1 MGIAMP
7 GQTDLSP
14 DTASGLQKAPPA
26 QELAASELRGLAP
39 LGPDELKRAA
49 AATADEELLGQQRVL
64 DAIRLAIGIQAPG
77 YNVFAT
83 GVRGAAEREAIL
95 RLLREK
101 AATMPTPG
109 DWVYV
114 NNFQS
119 PEAPCAI
126 YLKPGQGRDL
136 RERMTEL
143 VNYVREQ
150 LPKAFRQEDFDQ
162 ERNALR
168 DKYNNL
174 AQELFTRLEA
184 RAKEK
189 GFAINAA
196 PNGQLIFIPMFD
208 GRVPETPEML
218 QRELNRLTEEQRNEL
233 SKRQNELQ
241 EEFLNVI
248 RRQQEIM
255 QELVKDI
262 RAIER
267 AFAAR
272 VITPAVDGLVRRF
285 ENPEVTD
292 YLRQVAEHMLSHL
305 DRFREG
311 PAEGRPAP
319 DNPLAMMMAD
329 HAGPRFPEY
338 QINLLVDNAGRQGAP
353 VISENAPTYRNL
365 FGTIER
371 WVDPM
376 GRAMTNF
383 TRIIAGSFQKAHQGF
398 LVIDLED
405 AIVEPGVW
413 KTLKRSL
420 KTGSMTIET
429 FEPFQFFFSSG
440 LKPEPIEIR
449 NKVIVLG
456 TRFLYNLLYFYDNDF
471 PELFKIKAEIRP
483 VIDAGADA
491 VRHYAS
497 RVATLARNEHLPPFD
512 GAALARIVEYGMRLA
527 GERGRVLTLMEPIDD
542 LAREAA
548 YFAQAEGAAEV
559 SAHHVERALSERV
572 LRLNYIEEELRRL
585 IAQRVL
591 IVDLKG
597 SKVGQING
605 LAVIDVGGYAFGRP
619 SRVTATVALGQAGI
633 INIER
638 EARLSGSTHDK
649 GIMILAGFLRHRFGQ
664 EFPVAMSASI
674 CFEQSYSGIDG
685 DSASSTELYALLSAL
700 SGVPIRQDLAVTGS
714 VDQYGTVQAIGG
726 ANEKI
731 ESFYRVCKVV
741 GLTGTQGVLVPRSN
755 INNLMLEPEV
765 VDAVRQGQ
773 FHIYPVD
780 DIDMGIE
787 LLTGVKAGTIAEPG
801 TINYLVHQRLKRM
814 AEQTRPGAG
823 GEMRVIAEAAAPP
836 RPPAPPEPPT
846 PPR

>member
-1 MGIAMP
+1 MP
-7 GQTDLSP
+7 AETDQHP
-14 DTASGLQKAPPA
+14 DSVTNQKAAPA
-26 QELAASELRGLAP
+26 HELVAGELRGLAP
-39 LGPDELKRAA
+39 LEPEELKHVAA
-49 AATADEELLGQQRVL
+49 AATNGELLGQQRVL

-83 GVRGAAEREAIL
+83 GVKGSTEREAIL

-119 PEAPCAI
+119 PEAPVAI

-136 RERMTEL
+136 RDRMAEL
-143 VNYVREQ
+143 ITYVKEQ

-168 DKYNNL
+168 EKYNNL
-174 AQELFTRLEA
+174 AQDLFTKLEA
-184 RAKEK
+184 RAKDK

-208 GRVPETPEML
+208 GKVPETPEML
-218 QRELNRLTEEQRNEL
+218 QREMGKLSEEQRTDL
-233 SKRQNELQ
+233 AKRQGELQ
-241 EEFLNVI
+241 EEFINVV

-267 AFAAR
+267 SFAGR
-272 VITPAVDGLVRRF
+272 VITPAVDALARRF
-285 ENPEVTD
+285 ENPAVNK
-292 YLRQVAEHMLSHL
+292 YLQQTAEHMLSNL
-305 DRFREG
+305 DRFRET

-319 DNPLAMMMAD
+319 DNPLAAMAM
-329 HAGPRFPEY
+329 AAQGEARFPEY
-338 QINLLVDNAGRQGAP
+338 QVNLLVDNAGGKGAP

-365 FGTIER
+365 FGTIET
-371 WVDPM
+371 M
-376 GRAMTNF
+376 GRSD
-383 TRIIAGSFQKAHQGF
+383 GPGQHQLHPDYRRVLSKGASR
-398 LVIDLED
+398 LSGDRSGGCDRRARSVED
-405 AIVEPGVW
+405 AQAQPQD
-413 KTLKRSL
+413 RR
-420 KTGSMTIET
+420 MTIET
-429 FEPFQFFFSSG
+429 FEPYQLFFSSG
-440 LKPEPIEIR
+440 LKPEPIDVS
-449 NKVIVLG
+449 NKIIVLG
-456 TRFLYNLLYFYDNDF
+456 TRYLYNMLYFYDTDF

-483 VIDAGADA
+483 IIDAKDDA
-491 VRHYAS
+491 VRHYAA
-497 RVATLARNEHLPPFD
+497 RVAWLARNEQLPPFD

-527 GERGRVLTLMEPIDD
+527 GERGRVLTMMEPIDD
-542 LAREAA
+542 LARESA
-548 YFAQAEGAAEV
+548 YFARGEGAAEV
-559 SAHHVERALSERV
+559 TAHHVERALAERI
-572 LRLNYIEEELRRL
+572 LRLNYVEEELRRL
-585 IAQRVL
+585 ITERVL
-591 IVDLKG
+591 VVDLKG
-597 SKVGQING
+597 AKVGQING

-649 GIMILAGFLRHRFGQ
+649 GIMILSGFLRHRFGQ

-700 SGVPIRQDLAVTGS
+700 SSVPIRQDLAVTGS
-714 VDQYGTVQAIGG
+714 VDQYGNVQAIGG

-731 ESFYRVCKVV
+731 ESFYWLCKVV
-741 GLTGTQGVLVPRSN
+741 GLTGTQGVMVPRAN
-755 INNLMLEPEV
+755 INNLMLQAEV
-765 VDAVRQGQ
+765 VAAVQRGE
-773 FHIYPVD
+773 FHIYPID
-780 DIDMGIE
+780 HIDMGIE
-787 LLTGVKAGTIAEPG
+787 VLTGVKAGTIEEPG
-801 TINYLVHQRLKRM
+801 TINYLVHQRLKKM
-814 AEQTRPGAG
+814 AEQTRGRFG
-823 GEMRVIAEAAAPP
+823 GEMRVIAEQAAPP
-836 RPPAPPEPPT
+836 RPPGPPEPPN

>member
-1 MGIAMP
+1 M
-7 GQTDLSP
+7 QT
-14 DTASGLQKAPPA
+14 APPA
-26 QELAASELRGLAP
+26 PELAASELRGLAP
-39 LGPDELKRAA
+39 VVPAELDRAA
-49 AATADEELLGQQRVL
+49 SIAHDDELLGQERVF
-64 DAIRLAIGIQAPG
+64 DAVRLAINIQAPG

-83 GVRGAAEREAIL
+83 GVRGSAEREAIL
-95 RLLREK
+95 RVLREK

-114 NNFQS
+114 NNFQT
-119 PEAPCAI
+119 PEAPIAI

-136 RERMTEL
+136 RDRMGEL
-143 VNYVREQ
+143 INYVKEQ

-168 DKYNNL
+168 DKYNKL
-174 AQELFTRLEA
+174 AQELFTKLEA

-208 GRVPETPEML
+208 GKVPDSPEIM
-218 QRELNRLTEEQRNEL
+218 QHEMERLSDEQRADL
-233 SKRQNELQ
+233 GKRQGELQ
-241 EEFLNVI
+241 EEFLTVI

-267 AFAAR
+267 SFASR
-272 VITPAVDGLVRRF
+272 VITPAIEGLGRRF
-285 ENPEVTD
+285 ENSAVTKH
-292 YLRQVAEHMLSHL
+292 LQKVADHMLTHL
-305 DRFREG
+305 DRFREVPG
-311 PAEGRPAP
+311 DGQQASG
-319 DNPLAMMMAD
+319 NPLAMMMASQ
-329 HAGPRFPEY
+329 AVPRFPEY
-338 QINLLVDNAGRQGAP
+338 QVNLLVDNSERHGAP
-353 VISENAPTYRNL
+353 VISENAPTYSNL

-371 WVDPM
+371 WADPM
-376 GRAMTNF
+376 GRTTTNF

-420 KTGSMTIET
+420 KTGFMTIET
-429 FEPFQFFFSSG
+429 FEPYQFFFSSG

-449 NKVIVLG
+449 NKVVVLG
-456 TRFLYNLLYFYDNDF
+456 TRYLYNLLYFYDTDF

-483 VIDAGADA
+483 VIDAKDDA
-491 VRHYAS
+491 VRHYAA
-497 RVATLARNEHLPPFD
+497 RVAWLVRNENLPPFD
-512 GAALARIVEYGMRLA
+512 GAALARIVEFGMRLA

-542 LAREAA
+542 LARESA
-548 YFAQAEGAAEV
+548 YFARAEGANEV
-559 SAHHVERALSERV
+559 TAHHVERALSERI
-572 LRLNYIEEELRRL
+572 LRLNYVEEELRRL
-585 IAQRVL
+585 IRERVI

-597 SKVGQING
+597 AKVGQING

-619 SRVTATVALGQAGI
+619 SRVTATVALGLSGI

-649 GIMILAGFLRHRFGQ
+649 GIMILSGFLRNRFGQ

-700 SGVPIRQDLAVTGS
+700 SGTPIRQDLAVTGS
-714 VDQYGTVQAIGG
+714 VDQYGNVQAIGG

-731 ESFYRVCKVV
+731 ESFYWLCKVV
-741 GLTGTQGVLVPRSN
+741 GLSGTQGVMVPRAN
-755 INNLMLEPEV
+755 VNNLVLQAEV
-765 VDAVRQGQ
+765 VAAVQRGE
-773 FHIYPVD
+773 FHIYP
-780 DIDMGIE
+780 IDHIDNGIE
-787 LLTGVKAGTIAEPG
+787 LLTGVKAGTITEPG
-801 TINYLVHQRLKRM
+801 TINYLVHQRLKTM
-814 AEQTRPGAG
+814 AEHTRGAPG
-823 GEMRVIAEAAAPP
+823 GEMRFIAEAAGPSK
-836 RPPAPPEPPT
+836 PPAPPEPPN

>member
-1 MGIAMP
+1 MP
-7 GQTDLSP
+7 PESDLTHDS
-14 DTASGLQKAPPA
+14 ASNLQPAAPAP
-26 QELAASELRGLAP
+26 ELQAAELRGLAP
-39 LGPDELKRAA
+39 LDPKELEQAA
-49 AATADEELLGQQRVL
+49 AGTSDDELLGQQRVL
-64 DAIRLAIGIQAPG
+64 DAVRLAIGIQAPG
-77 YNVFAT
+77 YNLFAT
-83 GVRGAAEREAIL
+83 GVRGSAEREAIL

-119 PEAPCAI
+119 PEAPIAI

-136 RERMTEL
+136 RDRMTEL

-168 DKYNNL
+168 DKYNAL
-174 AQELFTRLEA
+174 AQELFTKLEA
-184 RAKEK
+184 RAKDK

-196 PNGQLIFIPMFD
+196 PNGQLIFIPLFD
-208 GRVPETPEML
+208 GKVPESPEIL
-218 QRELNRLTEEQRNEL
+218 QREMNALTDEQRADL
-233 SKRQNELQ
+233 AKRQGELQ
-241 EEFLNVI
+241 EEFLNVV

-262 RAIER
+262 RGIER
-267 AFAAR
+267 AFASR
-272 VITPAVDGLVRRF
+272 VITPAVEGLARRF
-285 ENPEVTD
+285 ENPAVAK
-292 YLRQVAEHMLSHL
+292 YLQQVAEHMLSHL
-305 DRFREG
+305 DRFRESA
-311 PAEGRPAP
+311 AEGRPAP
-319 DNPLAMMMAD
+319 DNPMATMTM
-329 HAGPRFPEY
+329 AAAQGETRFPEY
-338 QINLLVDNAGRQGAP
+338 QVNLFVDNADQHGAP
-353 VISENAPTYRNL
+353 VISENSPTYRNL

-371 WVDPM
+371 WADPM
-376 GRAMTNF
+376 GRPMTNF

-429 FEPFQFFFSSG
+429 FEPYQMFFSSG

-449 NKVIVLG
+449 NKVVVLG
-456 TRFLYNLLYFYDNDF
+456 TRYLYNMLYFYDTDF

-483 VIDAGADA
+483 IIDAKDDA
-491 VRHYAS
+491 VRHYAT
-497 RVATLARNEHLPPFD
+497 RIAWLIRNEHLPPFD
-512 GAALARIVEYGMRLA
+512 GAALARIVEFGMRLA
-527 GERGRVLTLMEPIDD
+527 GERGRVVTLMEPIDD

-548 YFAQAEGAAEV
+548 YFARGEGAAEV
-559 SAHHVERALSERV
+559 TAHHVERALSERV
-572 LRLNYIEEELRRL
+572 LRLNYVEEELRRM
-585 IAQRVL
+585 ITERVL
-591 IVDLKG
+591 VVDLKG

-619 SRVTATVALGQAGI
+619 SRVTATVALGHAGI

-649 GIMILAGFLRHRFGQ
+649 GIMILSGFLRYRFGQ

-714 VDQYGTVQAIGG
+714 VDQYGNVQAIGG

-731 ESFYRVCKVV
+731 ESFYWLCKVV
-741 GLTGTQGVLVPRSN
+741 GLTGTQGVMVPRAN
-755 INNLMLEPEV
+755 INNLMLQAQV
-765 VDAVRQGQ
+765 VEAVRRGE
-773 FHIYPVD
+773 FHIYPID
-780 DIDMGIE
+780 HIDMGIE
-787 LLTGVKAGTIAEPG
+787 LLTGVKAGTLKEPG
-801 TINYLVHQRLKRM
+801 TINYVVHQRLKRM
-814 AEQTRPGAG
+814 AEQTRGIAG
-823 GEMRVIAEAAAPP
+823 GEMRVIAEPAAPP
-836 RPPAPPEPPT
+836 KPPGPPEPPN

>member
-1 MGIAMP
+1 MP
-7 GQTDLSP
+7 SETDHSP
-14 DTASGLQKAPPA
+14 DPGANLQTAAA
-26 QELAASELRGLAP
+26 AHELSAAELRGLAP
-39 LGPDELKRAA
+39 LAPAELEKAA
-49 AATADEELLGQQRVL
+49 ANVTDEQLLGQDRAL

-83 GVRGAAEREAIL
+83 GVRGSAEREAIL
-95 RLLREK
+95 RLLRDK
-101 AATMPTPG
+101 AASMPTPG

-114 NNFQS
+114 NNFQR
-119 PEAPCAI
+119 PEAPIAV

-136 RERMTEL
+136 RDRMTDL

-168 DKYNNL
+168 DKYNKI
-174 AQELFTRLEA
+174 AQDLFNRLEA
-184 RAKEK
+184 RAREK

-196 PNGQLIFIPMFD
+196 PNGQLIFIPLFD
-208 GRVPETPEML
+208 GKMPENPEML
-218 QRELNRLTEEQRNEL
+218 QREMSRLTDEQRADL
-233 SKRQNELQ
+233 AKRQGELQ
-241 EEFLNVI
+241 EEFLGVV

-262 RAIER
+262 RGIER
-267 AFAAR
+267 AFASR
-272 VITPAVDGLVRRF
+272 VITPAIEGLSRHF
-285 ENPEVTD
+285 DNPAVTD
-292 YLRQVAEHMLSHL
+292 YLRQVAEHMLKHL

-311 PAEGRPAP
+311 PAEGHPGP
-319 DNPLAMMMAD
+319 DNAPPMMMSEQAM
-329 HAGPRFPEY
+329 PLFPEY
-338 QINLLVDNAGRQGAP
+338 QVNLLVDNSERKGAP
-353 VISENAPTYRNL
+353 VIDESAPTYRNL

-383 TRIIAGSFQKAHQGF
+383 TRIIAGSFQRAHHGF

-420 KTGSMTIET
+420 RTGFMTIET

-456 TRFLYNLLYFYDNDF
+456 TRYLYNLLYFYDTDF
-471 PELFKIKAEIRP
+471 PELFKVKSEIRP
-483 VIDAGADA
+483 VIDAEDDA
-491 VRHYAS
+491 VRHYAA
-497 RVATLARNEHLPPFD
+497 RVAWLARKEQLPPFD

-527 GERGRVLTLMEPIDD
+527 GERGRVLTQMEPIDD

-548 YFAQAEGAAEV
+548 YFARAAGAAEV
-559 SAHHVERALSERV
+559 TAQQVEQALRERI
-572 LRLNYIEEELRRL
+572 LRLNYVEEELRRL
-585 IAQRVL
+585 IAERVI

-649 GIMILAGFLRHRFGQ
+649 GIMILSGFLRYRFGQ
-664 EFPVAMSASI
+664 EFPLAMSASI

-731 ESFYRVCKVV
+731 ESFYHVCKVM
-741 GLTGTQGVLVPRSN
+741 GLTGTQGVLLPRSN
-755 INNLMLEPEV
+755 VNNLMLQPEL

-773 FHIYPVD
+773 FHIYPID
-780 DIDMGIE
+780 NIDMGIE
-787 LLTGVKAGTIAEPG
+787 LLTGVKAGTIKEPG

-814 AEQTRPGAG
+814 SEQTRPGAG
-823 GEMRVIAEAAAPP
+823 GEMRVIAEPAAPP
-836 RPPAPPEPPT
+836 KPPAPPEPPT

>member
-1 MGIAMP
+1 MP
-7 GQTDLSP
+7 GQTDPPPESKP
-14 DTASGLQKAPPA
+14 ELQTAPPA
-26 QELAASELRGLAP
+26 PELTAAELRGLAP
-39 LGPDELKRAA
+39 VSPAELERAA
-49 AATADEELLGQQRVL
+49 AISHDEELLGQERVFS
-64 DAIRLAIGIQAPG
+64 AVRLAINIQAPG

-83 GVRGAAEREAIL
+83 GVRGSAEREAIL
-95 RLLREK
+95 RILREK

-114 NNFQS
+114 NNFQT
-119 PEAPCAI
+119 PEAPIAI

-136 RERMTEL
+136 RDRMAEL
-143 VNYVREQ
+143 VLYVKEQ

-168 DKYNNL
+168 DKYNKL
-174 AQELFTRLEA
+174 AQELFTKLEA

-208 GRVPETPEML
+208 GKVPDSPEIM
-218 QRELNRLTEEQRNEL
+218 QHEMERLSDEQRADL
-233 SKRQNELQ
+233 GKRQGELQ
-241 EEFLNVI
+241 EEFLTVI

-267 AFAAR
+267 SFASR
-272 VITPAVDGLVRRF
+272 VITPAVEGLGRRF
-285 ENPEVTD
+285 ENSAVTK
-292 YLRQVAEHMLSHL
+292 YLQQVADHMLTHL
-305 DRFREG
+305 DRFREA
-311 PAEGRPAP
+311 PPEGQQAP
-319 DNPLAMMMAD
+319 GNPLAMMMASQT
-329 HAGPRFPEY
+329 GPRFPEY
-338 QINLLVDNAGRQGAP
+338 QVNLLVDNSERHGAP
-353 VISENAPTYRNL
+353 VISENAPTYSNL
-365 FGTIER
+365 FGAIER
-371 WVDPM
+371 WADPM
-376 GRAMTNF
+376 GRTSTNF

-420 KTGSMTIET
+420 KTGFMTIET
-429 FEPFQFFFSSG
+429 FEPYQFFFSSG

-449 NKVIVLG
+449 NKVVVLG
-456 TRFLYNLLYFYDNDF
+456 TRYLYNLLYFNDTDF

-483 VIDAGADA
+483 VIDAKDDA
-491 VRHYAS
+491 VRHYAA
-497 RVATLARNEHLPPFD
+497 RVAWLVRNESLPPFD
-512 GAALARIVEYGMRLA
+512 GAALARIVEFGMRLA

-542 LAREAA
+542 LARESA
-548 YFAQAEGAAEV
+548 YFARAEGANEV
-559 SAHHVERALSERV
+559 TAHHVERALAERI
-572 LRLNYIEEELRRL
+572 LRLNYVEEELRRL
-585 IAQRVL
+585 ITERVI

-619 SRVTATVALGQAGI
+619 SRVTATVALGLSGI

-649 GIMILAGFLRHRFGQ
+649 GIMILSGFLRNRFGQ

-685 DSASSTELYALLSAL
+685 DSASSTELYALLSAV

-714 VDQYGTVQAIGG
+714 VDQYGNVQAIGG
-726 ANEKI
+726 ANEKV
-731 ESFYRVCKVV
+731 ESFYWLCKVV
-741 GLTGTQGVLVPRSN
+741 GLTGTQGVMVPRAN
-755 INNLMLEPEV
+755 INNLVLQAEV
-765 VDAVRQGQ
+765 AAAVQRGE
-773 FHIYPVD
+773 FHIYP
-780 DIDMGIE
+780 IDHIDHGIE
-787 LLTGVKAGTIAEPG
+787 LLTGIKAGTITEPG
-801 TINYLVHQRLKRM
+801 TINYLVHQRLKKM
-814 AEQTRPGAG
+814 AEHTRGAPG
-823 GEMRVIAEAAAPP
+823 GEMRFIAEQASPSK
-836 RPPAPPEPPT
+836 PPAPPEPPN

>member
-1 MGIAMP
+1 MP
-7 GQTDLSP
+7 AETDQHP
-14 DTASGLQKAPPA
+14 DSATNLQKAVA
-26 QELAASELRGLAP
+26 AHELVAAELRGLAP
-39 LGPDELKRAA
+39 LEPEELKRVAA
-49 AATADEELLGQQRVL
+49 AATDGELLGQQRVL
-64 DAIRLAIGIQAPG
+64 DAIRLAIGIAAPG

-83 GVRGAAEREAIL
+83 GVRGSTEREAIL

-119 PEAPCAI
+119 PEAPVAI

-136 RERMTEL
+136 RDRMTEL
-143 VNYVREQ
+143 INYVKEQ

-168 DKYNNL
+168 EKYNNL
-174 AQELFTRLEA
+174 AQDLFTKLEA

-196 PNGQLIFIPMFD
+196 PNGQLIFIPMFE
-208 GRVPETPEML
+208 GKVPETPEIL
-218 QRELNRLTEEQRNEL
+218 QREMAKLSEEQRTDL
-233 SKRQNELQ
+233 GKRQGELQ
-241 EEFLNVI
+241 EEFINVV

-267 AFAAR
+267 AFAGR
-272 VITPAVDGLVRRF
+272 VITPAVEALVRRF
-285 ENPEVTD
+285 ENPAVSK
-292 YLRQVAEHMLSHL
+292 YLQQTAEHMLSNL
-305 DRFREG
+305 DRFRET

-319 DNPLAMMMAD
+319 DNPLAAMAM
-329 HAGPRFPEY
+329 AAQGEARFPEY
-338 QINLLVDNAGRQGAP
+338 QVNLLVDNAGRNGAP

-376 GRAMTNF
+376 GRASTNF
-383 TRIIAGSFQKAHQGF
+383 TRIIAGSFQKAHHGF

-420 KTGSMTIET
+420 KTGCMTIET
-429 FEPFQFFFSSG
+429 FEPYQLFFSSG
-440 LKPEPIEIR
+440 LKPEPIDVS

-456 TRFLYNLLYFYDNDF
+456 TRYLYNLLYFNDTDF

-483 VIDAGADA
+483 IIDAKDDA
-491 VRHYAS
+491 VRHYAA
-497 RVATLARNEHLPPFD
+497 RVAWLARSEQLPPFD

-527 GERGRVLTLMEPIDD
+527 GERGRVLTMMEPIDD

-548 YFAQAEGAAEV
+548 YFARGEGAAEV
-559 SAHHVERALSERV
+559 TAHHVERALAERI
-572 LRLNYIEEELRRL
+572 LRLNYVEEELRRL
-585 IAQRVL
+585 ITERVL
-591 IVDLKG
+591 VVDLKG
-597 SKVGQING
+597 AKVGQING

-649 GIMILAGFLRHRFGQ
+649 GIMILSGFLRHRFGQ

-700 SGVPIRQDLAVTGS
+700 SSVPIRQDLAVTGS
-714 VDQYGTVQAIGG
+714 VDQHGNVQAIGG

-731 ESFYRVCKVV
+731 ESFYWLCKVV
-741 GLTGTQGVLVPRSN
+741 GLTGTQGVMVPRAN
-755 INNLMLEPEV
+755 INNLMLQAEV
-765 VDAVRQGQ
+765 VAAVQRGE
-773 FHIYPVD
+773 FHIYPID
-780 DIDMGIE
+780 HIDMGIE
-787 LLTGVKAGTIAEPG
+787 VLTGVKAGTIEEPG
-801 TINYLVHQRLKRM
+801 TINYLVHQRLKKM
-814 AEQTRPGAG
+814 AEQTRGRMG
-823 GEMRVIAEAAAPP
+823 GEMRVIAEPAAPSQ
-836 RPPAPPEPPT
+836 PPGPPEPPN

>member
-1 MGIAMP
+1 MP
-7 GQTDLSP
+7 PETDLTH
-14 DTASGLQKAPPA
+14 DFASNLQPAAPAP
-26 QELAASELRGLAP
+26 ELNATELRGLAP
-39 LGPDELKRAA
+39 LGPRELEQAA
-49 AATADEELLGQQRVL
+49 AGSPDEELLGQRRVL
-64 DAIRLAIGIQAPG
+64 DAVRLAIGIQAPG
-77 YNVFAT
+77 YNLFAT
-83 GVRGAAEREAIL
+83 GVRGSAEREAIL

-109 DWVYV
+109 DWVYI

-119 PEAPCAI
+119 PEAPIAI

-136 RERMTEL
+136 RDRMAEL

-168 DKYNNL
+168 DKYNAL
-174 AQELFTRLEA
+174 AQELFTRLEGH
-184 RAKEK
+184 AKDK

-196 PNGQLIFIPMFD
+196 PNGQLIFIPMFESK
-208 GRVPETPEML
+208 VPESPEAL
-218 QRELNRLTEEQRNEL
+218 QREMNKLTDEQRADL
-233 SKRQNELQ
+233 TRRQGELQ
-241 EEFLNVI
+241 EEFLGVV

-262 RAIER
+262 RGIER
-267 AFAAR
+267 SFAGR
-272 VITPAVDGLVRRF
+272 VITPAVEGLARRF
-285 ENPEVTD
+285 ENPAVGK
-292 YLRQVAEHMLSHL
+292 YLQQVAEHMLSHL

-311 PAEGRPAP
+311 AAEGRPAP
-319 DNPLAMMMAD
+319 DNPTAMMTMA
-329 HAGPRFPEY
+329 AAQGEVRFPEY
-338 QINLLVDNAGRQGAP
+338 QVNLFVDNADQHGAP
-353 VISENAPTYRNL
+353 VISENSPTYRNL

-371 WVDPM
+371 WADPM
-376 GRAMTNF
+376 GRPMTNF

-398 LVIDLED
+398 LLIDLED

-429 FEPFQFFFSSG
+429 FEPYQLFFSSG

-449 NKVIVLG
+449 NKVVVLG
-456 TRFLYNLLYFYDNDF
+456 TRYLYNMLYFYDTDF

-483 VIDAGADA
+483 VIDAKDDA
-491 VRHYAS
+491 VRHYAARIAWLS
-497 RVATLARNEHLPPFD
+497 RNEHLPPFD
-512 GAALARIVEYGMRLA
+512 GAAMARIVEFGMRLA
-527 GERGRVLTLMEPIDD
+527 GERGRVLTQMEPIDD

-548 YFAQAEGAAEV
+548 YFAHGEGATEV
-559 SAHHVERALSERV
+559 TAPHVERALSERV
-572 LRLNYIEEELRRL
+572 LRLNYVEEELRRM
-585 IAQRVL
+585 ITERVL
-591 IVDLKG
+591 VVDLKG
-597 SKVGQING
+597 SRVGQING

-619 SRVTATVALGQAGI
+619 SRVTATVALGHAGI

-649 GIMILAGFLRHRFGQ
+649 GIMILSGFLRYRFGQ

-714 VDQYGTVQAIGG
+714 VDQYGNVQAIGG

-731 ESFYRVCKVV
+731 ESFYWLCKVV
-741 GLTGTQGVLVPRSN
+741 GLTGTQGVMVPRAN
-755 INNLMLEPEV
+755 INNLMLQAQV
-765 VDAVRQGQ
+765 VEAVRKGE
-773 FHIYPVD
+773 FHIYP
-780 DIDMGIE
+780 IDHIDKGIE
-787 LLTGVKAGTIAEPG
+787 VLTGVKAGDIKEPG

-814 AEQTRPGAG
+814 AEQTRGIAG
-823 GEMRVIAEAAAPP
+823 GEI
-836 RPPAPPEPPT
+836 
-846 PPR
+846 

>member
-1 MGIAMP
+1 MP
-7 GQTDLSP
+7 PESDLTHDS
-14 DTASGLQKAPPA
+14 ASNLQPAAPAP
-26 QELAASELRGLAP
+26 ELQAAELRGLAP
-39 LGPDELKRAA
+39 LDPKELEQAA
-49 AATADEELLGQQRVL
+49 AGTSDDELLGQQRVL
-64 DAIRLAIGIQAPG
+64 DAVRLAIGIQAPG
-77 YNVFAT
+77 YNLFAT
-83 GVRGAAEREAIL
+83 GVRGSAEREAIL

-119 PEAPCAI
+119 PEAPIAI

-136 RERMTEL
+136 RDRMTEL

-168 DKYNNL
+168 DKYNAL
-174 AQELFTRLEA
+174 AQELFTKLEA
-184 RAKEK
+184 RAKDR

-196 PNGQLIFIPMFD
+196 PNGQLIFIPLFE
-208 GRVPETPEML
+208 GKVPESPEIL
-218 QRELNRLTEEQRNEL
+218 QREMNALTEEQRTDL
-233 SKRQNELQ
+233 AKRQGELQ
-241 EEFLNVI
+241 EEFLGVV

-262 RAIER
+262 RGIER
-267 AFAAR
+267 AFASR
-272 VITPAVDGLVRRF
+272 VITPAVEGLAVRF
-285 ENPEVTD
+285 ENPAVAK
-292 YLRQVAEHMLSHL
+292 YLQQVAEHMLSHL
-305 DRFREG
+305 DRFRESA
-311 PAEGRPAP
+311 AEGRPAP
-319 DNPLAMMMAD
+319 ENPMATMTM
-329 HAGPRFPEY
+329 AAAQGETRFPEY
-338 QINLLVDNAGRQGAP
+338 QVNLFVDNANQHGAP
-353 VISENAPTYRNL
+353 VISENSPTYRNL

-371 WVDPM
+371 WADPM
-376 GRAMTNF
+376 GRPMTNF
-383 TRIIAGSFQKAHQGF
+383 TRIITGSFQKAHQGF

-429 FEPFQFFFSSG
+429 FEPYQMFFSSG

-449 NKVIVLG
+449 NKVVVLG
-456 TRFLYNLLYFYDNDF
+456 TRYLYNMLYFYDTDF

-483 VIDAGADA
+483 IIDAKDDA
-491 VRHYAS
+491 VRHYAT
-497 RVATLARNEHLPPFD
+497 RIAWLIRNEHLPPFD
-512 GAALARIVEYGMRLA
+512 GAALARIVEFGMRLA
-527 GERGRVLTLMEPIDD
+527 GERGRVVTLMEPIDD

-548 YFAQAEGAAEV
+548 YFARGEGATEV
-559 SAHHVERALSERV
+559 TAHHVERALSERV
-572 LRLNYIEEELRRL
+572 LRLNYVEEELRRM
-585 IAQRVL
+585 ITERVL
-591 IVDLKG
+591 VVDLKG
-597 SKVGQING
+597 AKVGQING

-619 SRVTATVALGQAGI
+619 SRVTATVALGHAGI

-649 GIMILAGFLRHRFGQ
+649 GIMILSGFLRYRFGQ

-714 VDQYGTVQAIGG
+714 VDQYGNVQAIGG

-731 ESFYRVCKVV
+731 ESFYWLCKVV
-741 GLTGTQGVLVPRSN
+741 GLTGTQGVMVPRAN
-755 INNLMLEPEV
+755 INNLMLQAQV
-765 VDAVRQGQ
+765 VEAVRRGE
-773 FHIYPVD
+773 FHIYPID
-780 DIDMGIE
+780 HIDMGIE
-787 LLTGVKAGTIAEPG
+787 LLTGVKAGDLKEPG
-801 TINYLVHQRLKRM
+801 TINYVVHQRLKRM
-814 AEQTRPGAG
+814 AEQTRGIAG
-823 GEMRVIAEAAAPP
+823 G
-836 RPPAPPEPPT
+836 
-846 PPR
+846 

>member
-1 MGIAMP
+1 MASPTDQNPDSASNLQP
-7 GQTDLSP
+7 G
-14 DTASGLQKAPPA
+14 ASAPELKAD
-26 QELAASELRGLAP
+26 ELRGLAP
-39 LGPDELKRAA
+39 LGPDQLEAA
-49 AATADEELLGQQRVL
+49 AASVPDEELLGQQRVL

-83 GVRGAAEREAIL
+83 GVRGSAEREAIL

-119 PEAPCAI
+119 PEAPVAI

-136 RERMTEL
+136 RDRMSEL

-162 ERNALR
+162 ERNSLR
-168 DKYNNL
+168 DKYNKI
-174 AQELFTRLEA
+174 AQELFGRLEE

-196 PNGQLIFIPMFD
+196 PNGQLIFIPMFE
-208 GRVPETPEML
+208 GKVPESPEVL
-218 QRELNRLTEEQRNEL
+218 QREMGQLSDEQRADL
-233 SKRQNELQ
+233 AKRQNELQ
-241 EEFLNVI
+241 EEFLNVV

-267 AFAAR
+267 SFAAR
-272 VITPAVDGLVRRF
+272 VITPAVDGLERRF
-285 ENPEVTD
+285 DNPAVTR

-305 DRFREG
+305 DRFRE
-311 PAEGRPAP
+311 AQEGRPASENAP
-319 DNPLAMMMAD
+319 PMMMAD
-329 HAGPRFPEY
+329 HGTPQFPEY
-338 QINLLVDNAGRQGAP
+338 QVNLLVDNAEHKGAP
-353 VISENAPTYRNL
+353 VINETAPTYRNL

-371 WVDPM
+371 WADPM
-376 GRAMTNF
+376 GRPMTNF
-383 TRIIAGSFQKAHQGF
+383 TRIIAGSFQKAHHGF

-413 KTLKRSL
+413 KSLKRSL
-420 KTGSMTIET
+420 KTGYMTIET
-429 FEPFQFFFSSG
+429 FEPYQFFFSSG
-440 LKPEPIEIR
+440 LKPEPIEIQ

-456 TRFLYNLLYFYDNDF
+456 TRYLYNLLYFYDSDF
-471 PELFKIKAEIRP
+471 SELFKIKAEIRP
-483 VIDAGADA
+483 VIDAKDDA
-491 VRHYAS
+491 VRHYAA
-497 RVATLARNEHLPPFD
+497 RIAWLTRNENLPPFD
-512 GAALARIVEYGMRLA
+512 GAAMARIVEYGMRMA

-548 YFAQAEGAAEV
+548 YFARAKDASGVTAE
-559 SAHHVERALSERV
+559 HVDRALKERV
-572 LRLNYIEEELRRL
+572 LRSNYVEEELRRL
-585 IAQRVL
+585 IAERVI

-597 SKVGQING
+597 SRVGQING

-649 GIMILAGFLRHRFGQ
+649 GIMILAGFLRDRFGQ
-664 EFPVAMSASI
+664 EFQLAMSASL

-714 VDQYGTVQAIGG
+714 VDQHGTVQAIGG

-731 ESFYRVCKVV
+731 ESFYRLCKVV
-741 GLTGTQGVLVPRSN
+741 GLSGTQGVLVPRSN
-755 INNLMLEPEV
+755 VNNLMLEPEV
-765 VDAVRQGQ
+765 VDAVQRGE
-773 FHIYPVD
+773 FHIYPID
-780 DIDMGIE
+780 NIDMGIE
-787 LLTGVKAGTIAEPG
+787 LLTGVKAGTVKDPG
-801 TINYLVHQRLKRM
+801 TINYVVHQRLKRM
-814 AEQTRPGAG
+814 SEHTRASSG
-823 GEMRVIAEAAAPP
+823 GEVRVIAEAPLPAQPPGPPEPP
-836 RPPAPPEPPT
+836 RPP
-846 PPR
+846 R

>member
-1 MGIAMP
+1 MP
-7 GQTDLSP
+7 AETDLHP
-14 DTASGLQKAPPA
+14 DSATNLQTAAA
-26 QELAASELRGLAP
+26 ARELTASELRGLAP
-39 LGPDELKRAA
+39 LQPEELRKAA
-49 AATADEELLGQQRVL
+49 AATSDEELLGQNRVM

-83 GVRGAAEREAIL
+83 GVRGTAEREAIL

-109 DWVYV
+109 DWIYV
-114 NNFQS
+114 NNFRS
-119 PEAPCAI
+119 PEAPIAI

-136 RERMTEL
+136 RDRMSEL
-143 VNYVREQ
+143 ITYVKEQ

-168 DKYNNL
+168 DKYNKL
-174 AQELFTRLEA
+174 AQDLFTKLEA

-196 PNGQLIFIPMFD
+196 PNGQLIFIPLFE
-208 GRVPETPEML
+208 GKLPETPEIL
-218 QRELNRLTEEQRNEL
+218 QREMNQLSEEQRTDL
-233 SKRQNELQ
+233 GKRQNELQ
-241 EEFLNVI
+241 EEFMAVV

-267 AFAAR
+267 SFASR
-272 VITPAVDGLVRRF
+272 VITPAVEGLARRF
-285 ENPEVTD
+285 DQPAVSK
-292 YLRQVAEHMLSHL
+292 YLEQVAEHMLSHL
-305 DRFREG
+305 DRFRES

-319 DNPLAMMMAD
+319 DNQAAMLAMASQSES
-329 HAGPRFPEY
+329 RFPEY
-338 QINLLVDNAGRQGAP
+338 EVNLLVDNADRQGAP

-376 GRAMTNF
+376 GRASTNF

-429 FEPFQFFFSSG
+429 FEPYQLFFSSG
-440 LKPEPIEIR
+440 LKPEPIEVR

-456 TRFLYNLLYFYDNDF
+456 TRNLYNLLYFYDTDF

-483 VIDAGADA
+483 VIDAHDDA
-491 VRHYAS
+491 VRHYAA
-497 RVATLARNEHLPPFD
+497 RVAWLARSEHLPGFD
-512 GAALARIVEYGMRLA
+512 GSALARIVEHGMRLA
-527 GERGRVLTLMEPIDD
+527 GERGRVLTQMEPIDD
-542 LAREAA
+542 LARESA
-548 YFAQAEGAAEV
+548 YFARAESAAEV
-559 SAHHVERALSERV
+559 TAHHVERALAERI
-572 LRLNYIEEELRRL
+572 LRLNYVEEELRRL
-585 IAQRVL
+585 IAERVL
-591 IVDLKG
+591 VVELTG
-597 SKVGQING
+597 AKVGQING

-649 GIMILAGFLRHRFGQ
+649 GIMILAGFLRSRFGQ

-700 SGVPIRQDLAVTGS
+700 SGIPIRQDLAVTGS
-714 VDQYGTVQAIGG
+714 VDQYGNVQAIGG

-731 ESFYRVCKVV
+731 ESFYWLCKVV
-741 GLTGTQGVLVPRSN
+741 GLTGTQGVMVPRAN
-755 INNLMLEPEV
+755 INNLILQAEV
-765 VDAVRQGQ
+765 VAAVQRGE
-773 FHIYPVD
+773 FHIYPIEN
-780 DIDMGIE
+780 IDMGIE
-787 LLTGVKAGTIAEPG
+787 LLTGVKAGSIKEPG
-801 TINYLVHQRLKRM
+801 TINYVVHQRLKSM
-814 AEQTRPGAG
+814 AERTRGTSG
-823 GEMRVIAEAAAPP
+823 GEMRVIAEPAAPAK
-836 RPPAPPEPPT
+836 PPGPPEPPT

>member
-1 MGIAMP
+1 MP
-7 GQTDLSP
+7 SETDLTHDS
-14 DTASGLQKAPPA
+14 ASNLQPAAPAP
-26 QELAASELRGLAP
+26 ELNAAELRGLAP
-39 LGPDELKRAA
+39 LGPQELEQAA
-49 AATADEELLGQQRVL
+49 AGTSNEELLGQQRAL
-64 DAIRLAIGIQAPG
+64 DAVRLAIGIQAPG
-77 YNVFAT
+77 YNLFAT
-83 GVRGAAEREAIL
+83 GVRGSAEREAIL

-119 PEAPCAI
+119 PEAPIAI

-136 RERMTEL
+136 RDRMTEL

-168 DKYNNL
+168 DKYNAL
-174 AQELFTRLEA
+174 AQELFTKLEA
-184 RAKEK
+184 HAKEK

-196 PNGQLIFIPMFD
+196 PNGQLIFIPLFD
-208 GRVPETPEML
+208 GKVPETPEIL
-218 QRELNRLTEEQRNEL
+218 QREMNRLTDEQRADL
-233 SKRQNELQ
+233 GKRQADLQ
-241 EEFLNVI
+241 EEFLNVV

-267 AFAAR
+267 AFASR
-272 VITPAVDGLVRRF
+272 VIMPAVDGLARRF
-285 ENPEVTD
+285 ENPAVTK
-292 YLRQVAEHMLSHL
+292 YLQQVAEHMLSHL

-311 PAEGRPAP
+311 AAEGRPAP
-319 DNPLAMMMAD
+319 DNPMAMMTMA
-329 HAGPRFPEY
+329 AAQGEGRFPEY
-338 QINLLVDNAGRQGAP
+338 QINLFVDNADQHGAP
-353 VISENAPTYRNL
+353 VISENSPTYRNL

-371 WVDPM
+371 WADPM
-376 GRAMTNF
+376 GRPMTNF

-398 LVIDLED
+398 LLIDLED

-429 FEPFQFFFSSG
+429 FEPYQLFFSSG

-449 NKVIVLG
+449 NKVVVLG
-456 TRFLYNLLYFYDNDF
+456 TRYLYNLLYFYDTDF

-483 VIDAGADA
+483 VIDAKDDA
-491 VRHYAS
+491 VRHYAARIAWLS
-497 RVATLARNEHLPPFD
+497 RNEHLPPFD

-548 YFAQAEGAAEV
+548 YFARGEGAAEV
-559 SAHHVERALSERV
+559 TAHHVERALSERV
-572 LRLNYIEEELRRL
+572 LRLNYVEEELRRL
-585 IAQRVL
+585 ITERVL
-591 IVDLKG
+591 VVDLKG

-619 SRVTATVALGQAGI
+619 SRVTATVALGHAGI

-649 GIMILAGFLRHRFGQ
+649 GIMILSGFLRYRFGQ

-714 VDQYGTVQAIGG
+714 VDQYGNVQAIGG

-731 ESFYRVCKVV
+731 ESFYWLCKVV
-741 GLTGTQGVLVPRSN
+741 GLTGTQGVMVPRAN
-755 INNLMLEPEV
+755 INNLMLQAQV
-765 VDAVRQGQ
+765 VEAVSRGE
-773 FHIYPVD
+773 FHIYPID
-780 DIDMGIE
+780 NIDMGIE
-787 LLTGVKAGTIAEPG
+787 LLTGVKAGSIKEPG

-814 AEQTRPGAG
+814 AEQTRGTAG
-823 GEMRVIAEAAAPP
+823 GEVRVIAEPAPP
-836 RPPAPPEPPT
+836 PKPPGPPEPPT

>member
-1 MGIAMP
+1 MAP
-7 GQTDLSP
+7 SNDPTHD
-14 DTASGLQKAPPA
+14 SGSNLQQAAPA
-26 QELAASELRGLAP
+26 HELEANELRGLAP
-39 LGPDELKRAA
+39 LDAQELEE
-49 AATADEELLGQQRVL
+49 AATSATSNEELFGQRRAL
-64 DAIRLAIGIQAPG
+64 DAIRMAIGIHAPG

-83 GVRGAAEREAIL
+83 GVRGSAEREAIL

-114 NNFQS
+114 HNFQS
-119 PEAPCAI
+119 PEAPLAI
-126 YLKPGQGRDL
+126 YLKPGQGREL
-136 RERMTEL
+136 RDSMNEL
-143 VNYVREQ
+143 ANYVRDQ

-162 ERNALR
+162 ERNSLR
-168 DKYNNL
+168 DKYNKI
-174 AQELFTRLEA
+174 AQELFTKLEA

-196 PNGQLIFIPMFD
+196 PNGQLIFIPLFD
-208 GRVPETPEML
+208 GKPPESPEAL
-218 QRELNRLTEEQRNEL
+218 QREMGKLSEEQRADL
-233 SKRQNELQ
+233 GKRQGELQ
-241 EEFLNVI
+241 EEFLNVV

-267 AFAAR
+267 SFAGR
-272 VITPAVDGLVRRF
+272 VITPAAEALARRF
-285 ENPEVTD
+285 QNAAIDT
-292 YLRQVAEHMLSHL
+292 YLHQVAEHMLSHL
-305 DRFREG
+305 ERFREG
-311 PAEGRPAP
+311 AAADGRPGADGGPPPQVAP
-319 DNPLAMMMAD
+319 EQGMP
-329 HAGPRFPEY
+329 PRFPEY
-338 QINLLVDNAGRQGAP
+338 QVNLLVDNAQSKGAP
-353 VISENAPTYRNL
+353 VINETAPTYKNL

-383 TRIIAGSFQKAHQGF
+383 TRIIAGSFERAHQGF

-420 KTGSMTIET
+420 RTGFMTIET
-429 FEPFQFFFSSG
+429 FEPYQFFFTSG

-456 TRFLYNLLYFYDNDF
+456 SRYLYNLLYFYDTDF
-471 PELFKIKAEIRP
+471 AELFKVKAEIRP
-483 VIDAGADA
+483 VADARDDA
-491 VRHYAS
+491 VRHYAAHVAWLS
-497 RVATLARNEHLPPFD
+497 RTEHLPPFD

-527 GERGRVLTLMEPIDD
+527 GERGRVLTIMEPIDD

-548 YFAQAEGAAEV
+548 YYAHAENAPEV
-559 SAHHVERALSERV
+559 TAHHIERALNERV
-572 LRLNYIEEELRRL
+572 LRLNYVEEELRRM
-585 IAQRVL
+585 IAERVL
-591 IVDLKG
+591 IVEVKG
-597 SKVGQING
+597 SKIGQING
-605 LAVIDVGGYAFGRP
+605 LAVVDVGGYAFGRP
-619 SRVTATVALGQAGI
+619 SRVTATVALGHAGI
-633 INIER
+633 VNIER

-649 GIMILAGFLRHRFGQ
+649 GIMILSGFLRYRFGQ
-664 EFPVAMSASI
+664 EFPIAMSASI

-685 DSASSTELYALLSAL
+685 DSASSTELYVLLSAL

-731 ESFYRVCKVV
+731 ESFYRLCKVV
-741 GLTGTQGVLVPRSN
+741 GLTGTQGVMVPHSN
-755 INNLMLEPEV
+755 VNNLMLEPEV
-765 VDAVRQGQ
+765 VDAVRRGE
-773 FHIYPVD
+773 FHIYPID
-780 DIDMGIE
+780 NIDMGIE
-787 LLTGVKAGTIAEPG
+787 VLTGVKAGSIGEPG

-814 AEQTRPGAG
+814 ADQSRG
-823 GEMRVIAEAAAPP
+823 GTGTEVRVIAEPAGPP
-836 RPPAPPEPPT
+836 KPPAPPEPPM

>member
-1 MGIAMP
+1 MP
-7 GQTDLSP
+7 PETDLSP
-14 DTASGLQKAPPA
+14 DSGPNLQPQAPA
-26 QELAASELRGLAP
+26 QELQASDLRGLAP
-39 LGPDELKRAA
+39 LGPKELEQAA
-49 AATADEELLGQQRVL
+49 AGTTEEELLGQQRVL

-83 GVRGAAEREAIL
+83 GVRGSAEREAIL

-109 DWVYV
+109 DWVYI
-114 NNFQS
+114 NNFQT
-119 PEAPCAI
+119 PEAPVAI

-136 RERMTEL
+136 RDRMNEL

-168 DKYNNL
+168 DKYNKL
-174 AQELFTRLEA
+174 AQDLFTRLEE

-189 GFAINAA
+189 SFAINAA

-208 GRVPETPEML
+208 GKVPETPEIL
-218 QRELNRLTEEQRNEL
+218 QREMNQLTDEQRTDL
-233 SKRQNELQ
+233 AKRQGELQ
-241 EEFLNVI
+241 EEFLGVA

-262 RAIER
+262 REIER
-267 AFAAR
+267 AFAGR
-272 VITPAVDGLVRRF
+272 VITPAVDGLARRF
-285 ENPEVTD
+285 ENPAVGT
-292 YLRQVAEHMLSHL
+292 YLRQVAEHMLGHL
-305 DRFREG
+305 DRFRES
-311 PAEGRPAP
+311 AADGRPAP
-319 DNPLAMMMAD
+319 DNPMAMMA
-329 HAGPRFPEY
+329 AAQAETRFPEY
-338 QINLLVDNAGRQGAP
+338 QINLFVDNSDQHGAP
-353 VISENAPTYRNL
+353 VISENSPTYRNL

-371 WVDPM
+371 WADPM
-376 GRAMTNF
+376 GRPMTNF

-429 FEPFQFFFSSG
+429 FEPYQLFFSSG

-449 NKVIVLG
+449 NKVAVLG
-456 TRFLYNLLYFYDNDF
+456 TRYLYNMLYFYDSDF

-483 VIDAGADA
+483 VIDAKDDA
-491 VRHYAS
+491 VRHYAA
-497 RVATLARNEHLPPFD
+497 RIAWLTRNEQLPPFD
-512 GAALARIVEYGMRLA
+512 GAALARIVEYGMRMA
-527 GERGRVLTLMEPIDD
+527 GERGRVVTLMEPIDD

-548 YFAQAEGAAEV
+548 YFARGEGAAEV
-559 SAHHVERALSERV
+559 TAHHVERALAERI
-572 LRLNYIEEELRRL
+572 LRLNYVEEELRRL
-585 IAQRVL
+585 IAERVL

-649 GIMILAGFLRHRFGQ
+649 GLMILAGFLRQRFGQ
-664 EFPVAMSASI
+664 EFPLAMSASI

-714 VDQYGTVQAIGG
+714 VDQYGMVQAIGG

-731 ESFYRVCKVV
+731 ESFYWLCKIA
-741 GLTGTQGVLVPRSN
+741 GLTGTQGVMLPRAN
-755 INNLMLEPEV
+755 VNNLMLQAEV
-765 VDAVRQGQ
+765 VDAVRRGE
-773 FHIYPVD
+773 FHIYP
-780 DIDMGIE
+780 IDHIDNGIE
-787 LLTGVKAGTIAEPG
+787 LLTGVKAGALKEPG

-814 AEQTRPGAG
+814 SEHTRPGAG
-823 GEMRVIAEAAAPP
+823 GEMRIIAEPAAAPK
-836 RPPAPPEPPT
+836 PPGPPEPPN

>member
-1 MGIAMP
+1 MP
-7 GQTDLSP
+7 PESDLTHDS
-14 DTASGLQKAPPA
+14 ASNLQPAAPAP
-26 QELAASELRGLAP
+26 ELQAAELRGLAP
-39 LGPDELKRAA
+39 LDPKELEQAA
-49 AATADEELLGQQRVL
+49 AGTSDDELLGQQRVL
-64 DAIRLAIGIQAPG
+64 DAVRLAIGIQAPG
-77 YNVFAT
+77 YNLFAT
-83 GVRGAAEREAIL
+83 GVRGSAEREAIL

-119 PEAPCAI
+119 PEAPIAI

-136 RERMTEL
+136 RDRMTEL

-168 DKYNNL
+168 DKYNAL
-174 AQELFTRLEA
+174 AQELFTKLEA
-184 RAKEK
+184 RAKDR

-196 PNGQLIFIPMFD
+196 PNGQLIFIPLFE
-208 GRVPETPEML
+208 GKVPESPEIL
-218 QRELNRLTEEQRNEL
+218 QREMNALTEEQRTDL
-233 SKRQNELQ
+233 AKRQGELQ
-241 EEFLNVI
+241 EEFLGVV

-262 RAIER
+262 RGIER
-267 AFAAR
+267 AFASR
-272 VITPAVDGLVRRF
+272 VITPAVEGLAVRF
-285 ENPEVTD
+285 ENPAVAK
-292 YLRQVAEHMLSHL
+292 YLQQVAEHMLSHL
-305 DRFREG
+305 DRFRESA
-311 PAEGRPAP
+311 AEGRPAP
-319 DNPLAMMMAD
+319 ENPMATMTM
-329 HAGPRFPEY
+329 AAAQGETRFPEY
-338 QINLLVDNAGRQGAP
+338 QVNLFVDNANQHGAP
-353 VISENAPTYRNL
+353 VISENSPTYRNL

-371 WVDPM
+371 WADPM
-376 GRAMTNF
+376 GRPMTNF
-383 TRIIAGSFQKAHQGF
+383 TRIITGSFQKAHQGF

-429 FEPFQFFFSSG
+429 FEPYQMFFSSG

-449 NKVIVLG
+449 NKVVVLG
-456 TRFLYNLLYFYDNDF
+456 TRYLYNMLYFYDTDF

-483 VIDAGADA
+483 IIDAKDDA
-491 VRHYAS
+491 VRHYAT
-497 RVATLARNEHLPPFD
+497 RIAWLIRNEHLPPFD
-512 GAALARIVEYGMRLA
+512 GAALARIVEFGMRLA
-527 GERGRVLTLMEPIDD
+527 GERGRVVTLMEPIDD

-548 YFAQAEGAAEV
+548 YFARGEGATEV
-559 SAHHVERALSERV
+559 TAHHVERALSERV
-572 LRLNYIEEELRRL
+572 LRLNYVEEELRRM
-585 IAQRVL
+585 ITERVL
-591 IVDLKG
+591 VVDLKG
-597 SKVGQING
+597 AKVGQING

-619 SRVTATVALGQAGI
+619 SRVTATVALGHAGI

-649 GIMILAGFLRHRFGQ
+649 GIMILSGFLRYRFGQ

-714 VDQYGTVQAIGG
+714 VDQYGNVQAIGG

-731 ESFYRVCKVV
+731 ESFYWLCKVV
-741 GLTGTQGVLVPRSN
+741 GLTGTQGVMVPRAN
-755 INNLMLEPEV
+755 INNLMLQAQV
-765 VDAVRQGQ
+765 VEAVRRGE
-773 FHIYPVD
+773 FHIYPID
-780 DIDMGIE
+780 HIDMGIE
-787 LLTGVKAGTIAEPG
+787 LLTGVKAGDLKEPG
-801 TINYLVHQRLKRM
+801 TINYVVHQRLKRM
-814 AEQTRPGAG
+814 AEQTRGIAG
-823 GEMRVIAEAAAPP
+823 GEMRVIAEPASPP
-836 RPPAPPEPPT
+836 KPPGPPEPPN

>member
-1 MGIAMP
+1 MP
-7 GQTDLSP
+7 PDTDSSP
-14 DTASGLQKAPPA
+14 DSASTLLPAAPAPELKAA
-26 QELAASELRGLAP
+26 ELRGLAP
-39 LGPDELKRAA
+39 LSPAELERAA
-49 AATADEELLGQQRVL
+49 AGTSDEELLGQQRAL

-83 GVRGAAEREAIL
+83 GVRGAEREAIL

-119 PEAPCAI
+119 AEAPTAI

-136 RERMTEL
+136 RDRMNEL
-143 VNYVREQ
+143 VNYVKEQ

-168 DKYNNL
+168 DKYNKL
-174 AQELFTRLEA
+174 AQDLFTRLEA

-196 PNGQLIFIPMFD
+196 PNGQLIFIPLFD
-208 GRVPETPEML
+208 GKAPESPEIL
-218 QRELNRLTEEQRNEL
+218 QREMGKLTEEQRTDL
-233 SKRQNELQ
+233 GKRQGELQ
-241 EEFLNVI
+241 EEFLNVV

-262 RAIER
+262 RGIER
-267 AFAAR
+267 AFAGR
-272 VITPAVDGLVRRF
+272 VITPAVDGLARRF
-285 ENPEVTD
+285 ENPAVAK
-292 YLRQVAEHMLSHL
+292 YLQQVADHMLSHL
-305 DRFREG
+305 DRFRDG
-311 PAEGRPAP
+311 AAAEGRPAP
-319 DNPLAMMMAD
+319 DNPMTMMTMAG
-329 HAGPRFPEY
+329 AQAEARFPEY
-338 QINLLVDNAGRQGAP
+338 QVNLFVDNADQHGAP
-353 VISENAPTYRNL
+353 VISENSPTYRNL

-371 WVDPM
+371 WADPM
-376 GRAMTNF
+376 GRPMTNF

-405 AIVEPGVW
+405 AMVEPGVW

-429 FEPFQFFFSSG
+429 FEPYQLFFSSG

-449 NKVIVLG
+449 NKVVVLG
-456 TRFLYNLLYFYDNDF
+456 TRYLYNLLYFYDTDF
-471 PELFKIKAEIRP
+471 PELFKVKAEIRP
-483 VIDAGADA
+483 VIDAKDDA
-491 VRHYAS
+491 VRHYAA
-497 RVATLARNEHLPPFD
+497 RVAWLSRDEHLPPFD
-512 GAALARIVEYGMRLA
+512 GGALARIVEYGMRLA

-548 YFAQAEGAAEV
+548 YFARGEGAAEV
-559 SAHHVERALSERV
+559 TAHHVERALAERV
-572 LRLNYIEEELRRL
+572 LRLNYVEEELRRM
-585 IAQRVL
+585 IAERVL

-619 SRVTATVALGQAGI
+619 SRVTATVALGHAGI

-649 GIMILAGFLRHRFGQ
+649 GIMILSGFLRYRFGQ
-664 EFPVAMSASI
+664 EFPLAMSASI

-714 VDQYGTVQAIGG
+714 VDQYGNVQAIGG

-731 ESFYRVCKVV
+731 ESFFWLCKVV
-741 GLTGTQGVLVPRSN
+741 GLTGTQGVMVPRAN
-755 INNLMLEPEV
+755 INNLMLQAQV
-765 VDAVRQGQ
+765 VEAVGRGE
-773 FHIYPVD
+773 FHIHPID
-780 DIDMGIE
+780 NIDMGIE
-787 LLTGVKAGTIAEPG
+787 LLTGVKAGTLKEPG

-814 AEQTRPGAG
+814 AEQSRAG
-823 GEMRVIAEAAAPP
+823 MGSEVRVIAEPAAPP
-836 RPPAPPEPPT
+836 KPPAPPEPPT

>member
-1 MGIAMP
+1 MAE
-7 GQTDLSP
+7 QSNLSP
-14 DTASGLQKAPPA
+14 DSASNLQPAAPSV
-26 QELAASELRGLAP
+26 ELQASELRGLAP
-39 LGPDELKRAA
+39 LAPDELERAA
-49 AATADEELLGQQRVL
+49 AVTSNEELLGQQRAL
-64 DAIRLAIGIQAPG
+64 DAVRLAIGIQAPG

-83 GVRGAAEREAIL
+83 GVRGSTEREAIL

-101 AATMPTPG
+101 AASMPTPG

-119 PEAPCAI
+119 QEAPIAI

-136 RERMTEL
+136 RDRMTEL

-162 ERNALR
+162 ERNTLR
-168 DKYNNL
+168 DKYNKL
-174 AQELFTRLEA
+174 AQDLFTRLEE

-196 PNGQLIFIPMFD
+196 PNGQLIFIPLFE
-208 GRVPETPEML
+208 GKVPESPEVL
-218 QRELNRLTEEQRNEL
+218 QREMNKLTDEQRNEL
-233 SKRQNELQ
+233 GKRQGELQ
-241 EEFLNVI
+241 EEFLSVV

-267 AFAAR
+267 SFAGR
-272 VITPAVDGLVRRF
+272 VITPAVDGLARRF
-285 ENPEVTD
+285 ENTAVGK
-292 YLRQVAEHMLSHL
+292 YLQQVAEHMLSHL

-311 PAEGRPAP
+311 PPAEGRPTP
-319 DNPLAMMMAD
+319 DNALAAV
-329 HAGPRFPEY
+329 AAEQGTPRFPEY
-338 QINLLVDNAGRQGAP
+338 QVNLLVDNSDRQGAP
-353 VISENAPTYRNL
+353 VIMETAPTYRNL

-371 WVDPM
+371 WVDPS

-383 TRIIAGSFQKAHQGF
+383 TRIIAGSFEKAHQGF
-398 LVIDLED
+398 LVLDLED
-405 AIVEPGVW
+405 AIIEPGVW

-420 KTGSMTIET
+420 KTGFMTIET
-429 FEPFQFFFSSG
+429 FEPYQFFFSSG
-440 LKPEPIEIR
+440 LKPEPIEVR

-456 TRFLYNLLYFYDNDF
+456 TRYLYNLLYFYDADF
-471 PELFKIKAEIRP
+471 AELFKIKSEIRP
-483 VIDAGADA
+483 VIDAKDDA
-491 VRHYAS
+491 VRHYAARIAWLS
-497 RVATLARNEHLPPFD
+497 RNEHLPPFD

-548 YFAQAEGAAEV
+548 YFANAENAAEV
-559 SAHHVERALSERV
+559 TAHHVERALSERV
-572 LRLNYIEEELRRL
+572 LRLNYVEEELRRM
-585 IAQRVL
+585 IAEHVL

-649 GIMILAGFLRHRFGQ
+649 GIMILSGFLRYRFGQ

-731 ESFYRVCKVV
+731 ESFYWLCKVE
-741 GLTGTQGVLVPRSN
+741 GLTGTQGVMVPRAN
-755 INNLMLEPEV
+755 INNLMLQAEV
-765 VDAVRQGQ
+765 VEAVRTGK
-773 FHIYPVD
+773 FHIYPIEN
-780 DIDMGIE
+780 IDMGIE
-787 LLTGVKAGTIAEPG
+787 VLTGVKAGSIKDPG

-814 AEQTRPGAG
+814 AEQARGGAG
-823 GEMRVIAEAAAPP
+823 GEMRVIAEPAAPAK
-836 RPPAPPEPPT
+836 PPSPPEPPT

>member
-1 MGIAMP
+1 MP
-7 GQTDLSP
+7 AETDLTP
-14 DTASGLQKAPPA
+14 DSGSKLQPSAPA
-26 QELAASELRGLAP
+26 QELQASELRGLAP
-39 LGPDELKRAA
+39 LGPTELERAA
-49 AATADEELLGQQRVL
+49 AVTTDEELLGQQRVL
-64 DAIRLAIGIQAPG
+64 DAIRLAIGIEAPG

-83 GVRGAAEREAIL
+83 GVRGSAEREAIL

-119 PEAPCAI
+119 PEAPVAI

-136 RERMTEL
+136 RDRMGEL
-143 VNYVREQ
+143 VNNVRAK
-150 LPKAFRQEDFDQ
+150 LPKAFRTEDFDQ

-168 DKYNNL
+168 DKYNKL
-174 AQELFTRLEA
+174 AQDLFTRLEE

-189 GFAINAA
+189 GFAIQAA

-208 GRVPETPEML
+208 GKVPETPEML
-218 QRELNRLTEEQRNEL
+218 QREMNRLTDEQRTDL
-233 SKRQNELQ
+233 AKRQNELQ
-241 EEFLNVI
+241 EEFLGVV

-267 AFAAR
+267 AFASR
-272 VITPAVDGLVRRF
+272 VITPAVDALARRF
-285 ENPEVTD
+285 ENLAVSK
-292 YLRQVAEHMLSHL
+292 YMQQVAEHMLSHL

-311 PAEGRPAP
+311 AAAEARPAP
-319 DNPLAMMMAD
+319 DNPLAMMAAAD
-329 HAGPRFPEY
+329 QGTPRFPEY
-338 QINLLVDNAGRQGAP
+338 QVNLMVDNADRQGAP
-353 VISENAPTYRNL
+353 VIVEDAPTYRNL

-405 AIVEPGVW
+405 AIIEPGVW

-420 KTGSMTIET
+420 KTGFMTIET
-429 FEPFQFFFSSG
+429 FEPYQFFFSSG

-456 TRFLYNLLYFYDNDF
+456 TRYLYNMLYFYDTDF
-471 PELFKIKAEIRP
+471 SELFKIKAEIRP
-483 VIDAGADA
+483 VIDAQEDA
-491 VRHYAS
+491 VRHYAA
-497 RVATLARNEHLPPFD
+497 RMAWLTRNEHLPPFD
-512 GAALARIVEYGMRLA
+512 GAAMARIVEYGMRLA

-542 LAREAA
+542 LGREAA
-548 YFAQAEGAAEV
+548 YFARGEGAAEV
-559 SAHHVERALSERV
+559 GDPDVERALAERI
-572 LRLNYIEEELRRL
+572 LRLNYVEEELRRL
-585 IAQRVL
+585 IAERVL

-619 SRVTATVALGQAGI
+619 SRVTATVALGHAGL

-649 GIMILAGFLRHRFGQ
+649 GIMILSGFLRYRFGQ

-714 VDQYGTVQAIGG
+714 VDQHGTVQAIGG

-731 ESFYRVCKVV
+731 ESFYWLCKVV
-741 GLTGTQGVLVPRSN
+741 GLTGTQGVLVPRTN
-755 INNLMLEPEV
+755 VNNLVLQAEV
-765 VDAVRQGQ
+765 VAAVARGE
-773 FHIYPVD
+773 FHIYPID
-780 DIDMGIE
+780 NIDMGIE
-787 LLTGVKAGTIAEPG
+787 ALTGVRAGTIKEPG

-814 AEQTRPGAG
+814 AEQTRGAAG
-823 GEMRVIAEAAAPP
+823 GEMRVIAEPAAPP
-836 RPPAPPEPPT
+836 KPPGPPEPPT